1 MISASRLVS
10 QNLKDP
16 NLFSLMAITA
26 YAPIALFTESLR
38 VQRAMVASIL
48 YPHSI
53 APAVTGCVKDLHR
66 LWGLDDVQLLG
77 NFKDE
82 RAAGVASVKHGNSFP
97 LQNQTV
103 LQLAGVFRG
112 SIDTTGMVVPYD
124 PSMGKGLR
132 TWRETFVSLCFVLPH
147 EAESKECRLCWLQG
161 VCWVVTIIEFVGP
174 IVMAVYMAI

>member
-1 MISASRLVS
+1 
-10 QNLKDP
+10 
-16 NLFSLMAITA
+16 
-26 YAPIALFTESLR
+26 
-38 VQRAMVASIL
+38 MVASIL

-147 EAESKECRLCWLQG
+147 EAESKEFRGADRDGSLHGNLERRDRGDTNG
-161 VCWVVTIIEFVGP
+161 VLLVIGLNTGGIAFPRTADYSESERDIK
-174 IVMAVYMAI
+174 ISQ